1 MKGKQWLAMGMAVL
15 LLGSGWPSAPAR
27 AESES
32 ELRDKLSALE
42 RQEQE
47 QKDKAAASKK
57 DLQNRQQHLEDLR
70 AQIDNIVRQVRLLDG
85 ELELRQVVNALES
98 LIDRQGLVALCENPS
113 SIPFLARPR
122 RQEIFA
128 CFNRCRSLEW

>member
-47 QKDKAAASKK
+47 LKDKAAASKK

-85 ELELRQVVNALES
+85 ELEALEA
-98 LIDRQGLVALCENPS
+98 DHRGEGPAD
-113 SIPFLARPR
+113 
-122 RQEIFA
+122 
-128 CFNRCRSLEW
+128 